1 MYLLLTLPAVATPIA
16 DVPRGV
22 HDAAFDVVV
31 SGSGGALYCSTDLS
45 PPSLPCGGP
54 IPIRTTT
61 VLRVAEV
68 AGDGSREEATYTYIF
83 PGDVLASPVMD
94 QALLQQPVYSAD
106 AERALRELP
115 VISLVRPEG
124 IWLTEVPVSMEW
136 IDPLGDSV
144 YTGAG
149 AYVSGGTSWAY
160 EKTSFRL
167 VYRDEYGAG
176 HLEADVYGESDRYAP
191 TGIAPADRFDVL
203 SLRGGNHDT
212 VFYLGERGQHLR
224 NLWMD
229 ETQLEQGHLAP
240 HGRFASLYINGAY
253 HGLYH
258 VRERFNAANMAE
270 YFGGSEDDYEAINA
284 GTAYDGSGAA
294 WAALV
299 AASGDF
305 QEARR
310 WLDVP
315 DYLDYMVLNFY
326 AGNAWDWYS
335 WHNWQAT
342 GPTVPDA
349 GGFRFHSSDSDICLT
364 YNWDINILSL
374 GGPSDV
380 FLGLQAEG
388 DPDFQ
393 VALRDAIYR
402 NLTGPLSA
410 DRAAARYER
419 IAALASDG
427 LAAESARWGYGW
439 WDRDHEWLS
448 EKSNLLT
455 NWFPLRT
462 EEMWRQ
468 FRAAGWYPVEA
479 PLIDTVSGVVPAGT
493 VVRVALPAGSQA
505 QLYTRTDGGDPRE
518 PGGAVAA
525 AAQASDQDVAVEIRH
540 GMILKARLK
549 EGREW
554 GPLVEAVYTVDE
566 PSPVILNEWN
576 AVDPAGWLGGAEGA
590 GADLAF
596 GRVQGNGGDWIELL
610 TAEDVDLRGWR
621 LVASDRTGPQGEV
634 VIGDDPALAHVR
646 AGSLIT
652 VAAALPEDTAYD
664 PDGGDWRI
672 HLQAPIRV
680 TAADWQL
687 RIFDADGFLRF
698 GPVGEGVEPKA
709 GLSSSEVGALTTTP
723 DRDLRPD
730 TESYAAREHSSFGL
744 PNVEDGTAQDLSSL
758 RQQTRDPADSA
769 ADSADSAD
777 PADSAADSAD
787 TAPRPAETDPPSCGC
802 NATPATPLL
811 LLLLPALLRRRRPA
825 GRT

>member
-1 MYLLLTLPAVATPIA
+1 MYLLLALPAVATPIT
-16 DVPRGV
+16 DVHRGI
-22 HDAAFDVVV
+22 HDAPFDVVV

-45 PPSLPCGGP
+45 PPSLPCVGP
-54 IPIRTTT
+54 IPIRATT

-68 AGDGSREEATYTYIF
+68 AGDGSREESTWTYIF
-83 PGDVLASPVMD
+83 PPDVLASAVMD
-94 QALLQQPVYSAD
+94 QALLQRPVYSTD

-124 IWLTEVPVSMEW
+124 IPMTEVAVSMEW
-136 IDPLGDSV
+136 IDPLGDSL
-144 YTGAG
+144 YAGAG

-167 VYRDEYGAG
+167 VYRSEYGAG
-176 HLEADVYGESDRYAP
+176 HLEADIYGENDRYTP
-191 TGIAPADRFDVL
+191 TGISPADRFDVL

-240 HGRFASLYINGAY
+240 HGRFASLYINGVY

-299 AASGDF
+299 AASGDY

-342 GPTVPDA
+342 GPILPDA
-349 GGFRFHSSDSDICLT
+349 GGFRFHASDSDICLT
-364 YNWDINILSL
+364 YGWDINILSL

-410 DRAAARYER
+410 EGAAARYER
-419 IAALASDG
+419 IAATASDG

-439 WDRDHEWLS
+439 WDRDGEWLS

-455 NWFPLRT
+455 NWFPYRT

-479 PLIDTVSGVVPAGT
+479 PLIDTASGAVPAGT
-493 VVRVALPAGSQA
+493 VVRVALPAGSRA
-505 QLYTRTDGGDPRE
+505 RLYARTDGGDPRE
-518 PGGAVAA
+518 QGGAAAA
-525 AAQASDQDVAVEIRH
+525 AAQASDREIATEVLH

-566 PSPVILNEWN
+566 PSPLILNEWN
-576 AVDPAGWLGGAEGA
+576 AVDPADWLGGAEGT
-590 GADLAF
+590 GADLSL

-610 TAEDVDLRGWR
+610 TTGDIDLRGWR
-621 LVASDRTGPQGEV
+621 LVASDRAGSQGEV
-634 VIGDDPALAHVR
+634 VISDDPALAQIR

-652 VAAALPEDTAYD
+652 VAADMPEDTAYD
-664 PDGGDWRI
+664 PEGGDWRI
-672 HLQAPIRV
+672 HLRAPIRV

-698 GPVGEGVEPKA
+698 GPVGEGVEPKT
-709 GLSSSEVGALTTTP
+709 GLSSKEVGALTETP
-723 DRDLRPD
+723 DGDLRPD
-730 TESYAAREHSSFGL
+730 TEAYAAREHSSFGL
-744 PNVEDGTAQDLSSL
+744 PNVEEGVTQDLSTL
-758 RQQTRDPADSA
+758 RRQEPGDSPGA
-769 ADSADSAD
+769 ADTG
-777 PADSAADSAD
+777 SAD
-787 TAPRPAETDPPSCGC
+787 TGAAPAPRPAGIAADPPCGC
-802 NATPATPLL
+802 SGAPVMPALPLL
-811 LLLLPALLRRRRPA
+811 PLVLLRRKRTVPA